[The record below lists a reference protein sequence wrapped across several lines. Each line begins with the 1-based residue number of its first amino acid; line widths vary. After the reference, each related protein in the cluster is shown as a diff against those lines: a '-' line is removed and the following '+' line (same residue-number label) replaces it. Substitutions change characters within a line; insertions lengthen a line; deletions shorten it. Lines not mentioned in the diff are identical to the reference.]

1 MNKKE
6 ISELRRRFN
15 PDRNNITLIRGCY
28 VDEKRQ
34 IVSELCEPALS
45 LPMEELEK
53 YMAIF
58 RRALSGEAGR
68 TLTDVVFRPDQVA
81 DGAEHRLLT
90 ALRDTALK
98 DEATVQSF
106 YERVI
111 DSLAAEGNYLI
122 LLAHDAFDLPAR
134 FADAE
139 SEEVFR
145 YVLCAVCPVRQSKP
159 ALSYFAV
166 ENEFHN
172 RVPDW
177 VVTYP
182 EVGFLFPAFDDR
194 AANIYGALYY
204 TRDAAEPHEEFSDAI
219 FGAEMPMPAAA
230 QKEAFEAVLE
240 DSLGEDLNYEVV
252 TAVHA
257 ELRERVE
264 EKKADKE
271 AEAPTVSK
279 HEVKNLLRKQGV
291 PEQRVQAFEEKYDEA
306 FGRGVDLNVRSLA
319 ETKKLELTTPDVV
332 IRVAPDRADLIET
345 RVIDGVKYILVRAD
359 EGVQVNGVDIS
370 I

>member
-6 ISELRRRFN
+6 IAELRRRFN
-15 PDRNNITLIRGCY
+15 PDKNNITLIRGCY

-45 LPMEELEK
+45 IPMEELEK

-68 TLTDVVFRPDQVA
+68 NLTDVVFRPDQVME
-81 DGAEHRLLT
+81 GEEHKLLM
-90 ALRDTALK
+90 ALRDTQLRDDKAIS
-98 DEATVQSF
+98 AF

-111 DSLAAEGNYLI
+111 ESLALEGNYLI
-122 LLAHDAFDLPAR
+122 LLAHDAFDLPAK

-139 SEEVFR
+139 SEEVFQ
-145 YVLCAVCPVRQSKP
+145 YILCAVCPVKQSRP
-159 ALSYFAV
+159 ALSYFAA

-177 VVTYP
+177 VVAAP

-194 AANIYGALYY
+194 ATNIYNALYY
-204 TRDAAEPHEEFSDAI
+204 TRDAAEPHEELTDAL
-219 FGAEMPMPAAA
+219 FGVEMPMAAAA

-240 DSLGEDLNYEVV
+240 DSLAEDLSYEVV
-252 TAVHA
+252 MAVQG
-257 ELRERVE
+257 ELREKIE

-291 PEQRVQAFEEKYDEA
+291 PEARVQAFEEKYDET
-306 FGRGVDLNVRSLA
+306 FGKGVDLNARAVA
-319 ETKKLELTTPDVV
+319 EVKKLELVTPDVV
-332 IRVAPDRADLIET
+332 IRVAPDRADLVET
-345 RVIDGVKYILVRAD
+345 RVIDGIKYILIRAD
-359 EGVQVNGVDIS
+359 EGVEVNGVDIR

>member
-6 ISELRRRFN
+6 ISEIRRRFN
-15 PDRNNITLIRGCY
+15 PDKNNITVIRGCY

-34 IVSELCEPALS
+34 VVSELCEPALS
-45 LPMEELEK
+45 IPMEELDK
-53 YMAIF
+53 YMSIF
-58 RRALSGEAGR
+58 RRALSGDPGR
-68 TLTDVVFRPDQVA
+68 TLTDVVFRPDQVMEGEA
-81 DGAEHRLLT
+81 HKLLM
-90 ALRDTALK
+90 ALRDTQLR
-98 DEATVQSF
+98 DEATIGAF

-111 DSLAAEGNYLI
+111 DSLAIEGNYLI
-122 LLAHDAFDLPAR
+122 LLAHDAFDLPAK

-139 SEEVFR
+139 SEEVFH
-145 YVLCAVCPVRQSKP
+145 YILCAVCPVRQSKP

-172 RVPDW
+172 RVPEW
-177 VVTYP
+177 IVAAP

-204 TRDAAEPHEEFSDAI
+204 ARDAAGPHEELTEAL

-240 DSLGEDLNYEVV
+240 DSLAEDLRYDVV

-257 ELRERVE
+257 ELRERIE

-279 HEVKNLLRKQGV
+279 QEVKNLLRKQGV
-291 PEQRVQAFEEKYDEA
+291 PEQRVQAFEEKYDET
-306 FGRGVDLNVRSLA
+306 FGRGVDLNVRSVA
-319 ETKKLELTTPDVV
+319 DTKKLELTTPDVV
-332 IRVAPDRADLIET
+332 IRVSPDRADLVET
-345 RVIDGVKYILVRAD
+345 RVIDGIKYILIRAD
-359 EGVQVNGVDIS
+359 EGVEVNGVGIR